1 MTQLPHVK
9 FSDDI
14 QAEPEINI
22 AQLRPTLFT
31 LPPTPLTSLETI
43 KPSTLPRVLTKSNAI
58 FLQIAHSGNGLIESD
73 SVKITSAGRPDA
85 PSDPHV
91 DVGDHPQP
99 VHNARTRHPAH
110 HFAIYLPVPLAHAK
124 ADRPARPPAA
134 PIVAAPRVSTQ
145 SCSISQAYPILSL
158 VSRSFTTLLSSRR
171 GRKSA
176 QSPPR
181 SSIPPDKLYL
191 DSVVQEYG
199 KHSGITLSQGGVT
212 GAAGGSAGGAMINSE
227 EFEKFQ
233 QSHGAFDELDSTQK
247 EHGKNYIQGIQP
259 VFDPPQAC
267 HFDSAWNWARQT
279 ALEMFFDII

>member
-73 SVKITSAGRPDA
+73 SVNGRARITSAGRPDA

-134 PIVAAPRVSTQ
+134 PIVAAPRV
-145 SCSISQAYPILSL
+145 
-158 VSRSFTTLLSSRR
+158 
-171 GRKSA
+171 KSA